1 MLKELVKLAN
11 HLDAKGFSKEA
22 SYLDSIMAKLAE
34 DGSNESAVK
43 VVAYTVRDGDTMDG
57 IGKAHTYP
65 NTGKTLQDNLD
76 LNNMA
81 HDDIIYPGQAIRI
94 WSTWAYEGSAN
105 QLPPPE

>member
-34 DGSNESAVK
+34 DGSKEKAVE
-43 VVAYTVRDGDTMDG
+43 VAYTVIDGDTMDG

-65 NTGKTLQDNLD
+65 KTDKTLQDNLD
-76 LNNMA
+76 LNGMTA
-81 HDDIIYPGQAIRI
+81 SDTISHGQALRI
-94 WSTWAYEGSAN
+94 WSIAAYEGSAN